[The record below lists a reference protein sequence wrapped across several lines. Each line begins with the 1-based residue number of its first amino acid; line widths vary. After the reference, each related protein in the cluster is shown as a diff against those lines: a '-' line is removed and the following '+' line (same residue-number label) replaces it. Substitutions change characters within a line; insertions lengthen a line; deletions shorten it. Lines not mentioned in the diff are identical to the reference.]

1 MKGITH
7 PAYLRKEARELIKQG
22 ATLREAARQLGVS
35 KSTVHE
41 WVVGT
46 PRTIQ
51 QPISWEVTPSQ
62 LWRPSVRPGQ
72 NLRISDND
80 RFNAE
85 LDETEARLK
94 DKYPIVYLVYQSV
107 LAKLSAD
114 AENPE
119 DEYKT
124 MRTGLLLKIRG
135 EIWLSEAVRLS
146 IGPTTG

>member
-1 MKGITH
+1 MKGMRH
-7 PAYLRKEARELIKQG
+7 PAYLRKKARELIKQG
-22 ATLREAARQLGVS
+22 ATVREAARELDVP

-51 QPISWEVTPSQ
+51 QPISLEVTPSQ

-85 LDETEARLK
+85 LDETEAHLK
-94 DKYPIVYLVYQSV
+94 DTYPTVYVVYQSV
-107 LAKLSAD
+107 LAKWSAD

-119 DEYKT
+119 DEYKKR
-124 MRTGLLLKIRG
+124 RTGLLLRIRA
-135 EIWLSEAVRLS
+135 ELRLSEALWHL